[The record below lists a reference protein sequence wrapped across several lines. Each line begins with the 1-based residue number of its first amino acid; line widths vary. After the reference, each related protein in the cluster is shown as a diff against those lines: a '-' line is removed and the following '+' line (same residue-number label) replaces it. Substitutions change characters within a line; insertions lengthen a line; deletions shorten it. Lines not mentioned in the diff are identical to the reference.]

1 MNFLFK
7 NTQGIALL
15 TVIILSSVILMLAVN
30 VTLLGISS
38 RGNVFYLTQSGQVF
52 VEGEG
57 CVEETLLQLKRNV
70 DYAGDVFTSGSVAC
84 TSVITGTGADRNALV
99 TATRDEFTRDFSL
112 TVQVDPSFGILT
124 WDE

>member
-1 MNFLFK
+1 MKTFLK

-38 RGNVFYLTQSGQVF
+38 QGNVFYISKSGQVF

-57 CVEETLLQLKRNV
+57 CVEEALLQLKRNA
-70 DYAGDVFTSGSVAC
+70 DYTGGALTAGSVSCTAVVSGTGSNRTVAVIATAGD
-84 TSVITGTGADRNALV
+84 
-99 TATRDEFTRDFSL
+99 FTRDFAL
-112 TVQVDPSFGILT
+112 TVQIDPAFAILN